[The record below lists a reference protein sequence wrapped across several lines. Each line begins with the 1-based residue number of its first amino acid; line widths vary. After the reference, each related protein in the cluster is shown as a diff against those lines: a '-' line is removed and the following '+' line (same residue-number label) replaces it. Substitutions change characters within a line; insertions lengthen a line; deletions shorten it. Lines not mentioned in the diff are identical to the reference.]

1 MLRGLSLRVPPGRI
15 VALLGAN
22 GAGKTTA
29 IRAVAGLL
37 PYEKRCGHRGI
48 DPARRTADRPH
59 AGPSRRARRRLVA
72 VLEGRRVFAD
82 LTVDD
87 NLRAA
92 SWALRGR
99 RAHPRGGLEAVYRF
113 FPLLEARR
121 RHRAGYL
128 SGGEQQMLAIGRA
141 LLTEPAV
148 MVLDEPSLGLAP
160 RLREEIF
167 TGIARINRERGVS
180 MLLVEQNAA
189 MALDVAR
196 YGYVMEQGR
205 VVVEGP
211 ADTLKATPQVREAYL
226 GSGSG
231 GGADVQRR
239 PLQAA
244 SGDKQTV
251 GVGEGGSGDGP
262 KAVSRRS
269 GAVPLETNSECSRMN
284 LLARTDHV

>member
-1 MLRGLSLRVPPGRI
+1 MLCGLSLRVPRGRI

-37 PYEKRCGHRGI
+37 PFEQGEVTAGVILLEGRRI
-48 DPARRTADRPH
+48 DRMRAH
-59 AGPSRRARRRLVA
+59 HRARLRVVA

-92 SWALRGR
+92 SWALSGR

-148 MVLDEPSLGLAP
+148 MLLDEPSLGLAP

-167 TGIARINRERGVS
+167 AGIARINRERGVS
-180 MLLVEQNAA
+180 MLLVEQNAV
-189 MALDVAR
+189 MALEVAR

-205 VVVEGP
+205 MALEGP
-211 ADTLKATPQVREAYL
+211 AEMLREMPEVREAYL
-226 GSGSG
+226 
-231 GGADVQRR
+231 
-239 PLQAA
+239 A
-244 SGDKQTV
+244 SGK
-251 GVGEGGSGDGP
+251 
-262 KAVSRRS
+262 RR
-269 GAVPLETNSECSRMN
+269 V
-284 LLARTDHV
+284 

>member
-1 MLRGLSLRVPPGRI
+1 MLRGLSLRVPRGRI

-22 GAGKTTA
+22 GAGKTTV

-37 PYEKRCGHRGI
+37 SYEKGAVTAGEVRLDGRRI
-48 DPARRTADRPH
+48 DRMPAH
-59 AGPSRRARRRLVA
+59 HRARRRLVA

-92 SWALRGR
+92 SWALSGR

-167 TGIARINRERGVS
+167 AGIARINRERGVS

-189 MALDVAR
+189 MALEVAR

-205 VVVEGP
+205 VVVEGL
-211 ADTLKATPQVREAYL
+211 ADTLKETPEVREAYL
-226 GSGSG
+226 GS
-231 GGADVQRR
+231 
-239 PLQAA
+239 AA
-244 SGDKQTV
+244 RQ
-251 GVGEGGSGDGP
+251 
-262 KAVSRRS
+262 
-269 GAVPLETNSECSRMN
+269 
-284 LLARTDHV
+284 

>member
-1 MLRGLSLRVPPGRI
+1 MLRGLSLRVPRGRI

-22 GAGKTTA
+22 GAGKTTV
-29 IRAVAGLL
+29 IRAVSGLL
-37 PYEKRCGHRGI
+37 AYEKGTVTAGTILLDGRRI
-48 DPARRTADRPH
+48 ERMPAH
-59 AGPSRRARRRLVA
+59 HRARRRLVA

-82 LTVDD
+82 LTVDE

-92 SWALRGR
+92 SWALSGR
-99 RAHPRGGLEAVYRF
+99 HAHPQGGLEAVYRF

-121 RHRAGYL
+121 RNRAGYL

-167 TGIARINRERGVS
+167 AGIARINRERGVS

-189 MALDVAR
+189 MALEVAR

-211 ADTLKATPQVREAYL
+211 ADTLKEMPEVREAYL
-226 GSGSG
+226 GSATG
-231 GGADVQRR
+231 
-239 PLQAA
+239 
-244 SGDKQTV
+244 
-251 GVGEGGSGDGP
+251 
-262 KAVSRRS
+262 
-269 GAVPLETNSECSRMN
+269 
-284 LLARTDHV
+284 